1 MVLIEHLFCLFFS
14 CTTFSLAHTN
24 TSCNS
29 WLLPQ
34 TSNNASFVVLSL
46 PSTLWAPL
54 PSLPARFPRQPIRP
68 GWTGHTPLRYTPE
81 THFPGVCYNGPKT
94 QISTGKECVLLI
106 CYIEPIRGGEVRVI
120 TLCRV
125 GMGRL
130 WEEILSRPWCPPPP
144 HLFFSL
150 SLSLFT
156 CVTLVRWTVSQV
168 CLLLLSGVQTEL
180 VFRYSK
186 VSSQG
191 EEGNSCICFSDGCSK
206 VIDGISPGNF
216 QCSLHPCLPPH
227 PPSGQWEWTLWSR
240 RGWMQPESLGGG
252 KHQWCQCWFHKLTA
266 WVIIMVI
273 MCLALVN

>member
-144 HLFFSL
+144 HLFFLSHSL
-150 SLSLFT
+150 SSH
-156 CVTLVRWTVSQV
+156 VSHLWGELCRRSV
-168 CLLLLSGVQTEL
+168 FCCCL
-180 VFRYSK
+180 VFRLNWYSGTVK
-186 VSSQG
+186 SPHKGRKETAVFVSQTG
-191 EEGNSCICFSDGCSK
+191 AQK
-206 VIDGISPGNF
+206 
-216 QCSLHPCLPPH
+216 
-227 PPSGQWEWTLWSR
+227 W
-240 RGWMQPESLGGG
+240 
-252 KHQWCQCWFHKLTA
+252 
-266 WVIIMVI
+266 
-273 MCLALVN
+273 